1 MINNTVDGTFHPS
14 DECRGASLDLHWLCT
29 THAGRDI
36 LLSTSSLNR
45 GTMNIFNRMIIQISN
60 GWFRRPQVKIVRNK
74 AQTVG

>member
-45 GTMNIFNRMIIQISN
+45 WDDEHIQQDDHPNIQ
-60 GWFRRPQVKIVRNK
+60 WFGSDAPK
-74 AQTVG
+74 